1 MYLYKIDPTTKD
13 RFILNAQIGTVDYLK
28 GEVMLNRLNIVKGT
42 YSDERIELRALP
54 KNKDIYALRE
64 AYLSLDLTSSVF
76 LITKES
82 LI

>member
-42 YSDERIELRALP
+42 YSDERISCALP